1 MRYMIIVS
9 AAGLALMAAGPLA
22 MSAVGA
28 GEAPIMLPHLPAHES
43 AAKPVRP
50 TAAAVEVSVAASR
63 AEAAFVAAS
72 LDDLMGGEFETPL
85 AEGEAADAPAAQ
97 GSGARAAGPA
107 ALARRIRVALFRQS
121 RCPGEQQT
129 LAIIGAATRG
139 WEAEAAGAALRMVS
153 SGDDLCP
160 AVSTAVARSTIAAE
174 AHMSE
179 AAPLMA
185 PAGGSTPGG
194 SGGPGYAG

>member
-1 MRYMIIVS
+1 MIVVS

-22 MSAVGA
+22 MSTVGA

-50 TAAAVEVSVAASR
+50 TAAAPEVSVAASR

-72 LDDLMGGEFETPL
+72 LDDLMGGEFEAPL
-85 AEGEAADAPAAQ
+85 AEGEAAGAEAPAAR
-97 GSGARAAGPA
+97 GPAARAAGPA

-121 RCPGEQQT
+121 PCPGEQQS

-160 AVSTAVARSTIAAE
+160 AVSAAVARSTIAAE